1 MLTNLTWEV
10 KDMSATATT
19 GIGITRLG
27 QIAINAK
34 DVERAA
40 GFYQDKLGLK
50 LLFKAP
56 PGLAFFDCGG
66 VRLMLDRAEKPEF
79 DHPSSVLY
87 FSVPDI
93 QAAFGKLKESGV
105 RFEDEPHVI
114 AKMPTHDLWMTFFRD
129 TEGNLLALMSE
140 VAR

>member
-1 MLTNLTWEV
+1 
-10 KDMSATATT
+10 MSTTAT

-40 GFYQDKLGLK
+40 AFYEDVLGLK

-87 FSVPDI
+87 FAVPDI
-93 QAAFGKLKESGV
+93 QSAYVKLKDSGV
-105 RFEDEPHVI
+105 RFEDEPHLI
-114 AKMPTHDLWMTFFRD
+114 AKMPAHDLWMTFFRD
-129 TEGNLLALMSE
+129 SEENLLALMSE
-140 VAR
+140 VSR

>member
-1 MLTNLTWEV
+1 
-10 KDMSATATT
+10 MSATAT

-27 QIAINAK
+27 QIAVTAK

-40 GFYQDKLGLK
+40 SFYEDHLGLK

-66 VRLMLDRAEKPEF
+66 VRLMLQRPEKPEF

-87 FSVPDI
+87 FAVPDI

-105 RFEDEPHVI
+105 RFEDEPRLI

-129 TEGNLLALMSE
+129 SEGNLLALMAE

>member
-1 MLTNLTWEV
+1 
-10 KDMSATATT
+10 MSATAT

-27 QIAINAK
+27 QIAVNAK

-40 GFYQDKLGLK
+40 AFYEEKVGLK

-66 VRLMLDRAEKPEF
+66 VRLMLSLPEKPEF

-87 FSVPDI
+87 FAVPDI
-93 QAAFGKLKESGV
+93 QAAYGKLKDSAV
-105 RFEDEPHVI
+105 HFEDEPHLI
-114 AKMPTHDLWMTFFRD
+114 ARMPAHDLWMTFFHD
-129 TEGNLLALMSE
+129 SEGNLLALMSE

>member
-1 MLTNLTWEV
+1 MLTNLTREV
-10 KDMSATATT
+10 KDMIATATS
-19 GIGITRLG
+19 GIGITHLG
-27 QIAINAK
+27 QIAINTK

-40 GFYQDKLGLK
+40 AFYQDKLGLK

-56 PGLAFFDCGG
+56 PALAFFDCGG

-93 QAAFGKLKESGV
+93 HAAFGKLKESGV

-129 TEGNLLALMSE
+129 TEGNMLALMSE

>member
-1 MLTNLTWEV
+1 
-10 KDMSATATT
+10 MSATAT
-19 GIGITRLG
+19 GVGITRLG

-40 GFYQDKLGLK
+40 AFYQDVLGLK

-66 VRLMLDRAEKPEF
+66 VWLMLDRAEKPEF

-87 FSVPDI
+87 FAVPDI
-93 QAAFGKLKESGV
+93 QAAYGRMKESGV
-105 RFEDEPHVI
+105 HFEDAPHVI

-129 TEGNLLALMSE
+129 SEGNLLALMSE
-140 VAR
+140 VER

>member
-1 MLTNLTWEV
+1 MN
-10 KDMSATATT
+10 MTATNAN
-19 GIGITRLG
+19 GIGISRLG
-27 QIAINAK
+27 QVAVNAK

-40 GFYQDKLGLK
+40 AFYEEKLGLK

-79 DHPSSVLY
+79 DHPSSILY

-93 QAAFGKLKESGV
+93 QAAYGKLKNSGV

-114 AKMPTHDLWMTFFRD
+114 TRMPTHDLWMTFFRD
-129 TEGNLLALMSE
+129 SENNLLALMCE

>member
-1 MLTNLTWEV
+1 MT
-10 KDMSATATT
+10 SAT

-27 QIAINAK
+27 QIAVNAK

-40 GFYQDKLGLK
+40 AFYQDKLGLK

-66 VRLMLDRAEKPEF
+66 VRLMLSGAEKPEF

-87 FSVPDI
+87 FAVPDI
-93 QAAFGKLKESGV
+93 QGAYGKMKESGV
-105 RFEDEPHVI
+105 HFEDEPHLI
-114 AKMPTHDLWMTFFRD
+114 AKMPVHDLWMTFFRD
-129 TEGNLLALMSE
+129 SEGNLMALMSE

>member
-1 MLTNLTWEV
+1 
-10 KDMSATATT
+10 MSSTAT
-19 GIGITRLG
+19 GVGITRLG
-27 QIAINAK
+27 QVAINAK

-40 GFYQDKLGLK
+40 TFYEQKLGLK

-66 VRLMLDRAEKPEF
+66 LRLMLERAAKPEF

-87 FSVPDI
+87 FAVPDI
-93 QAAFGKLKESGV
+93 QVAYGRLKENGV
-105 RFEDEPHVI
+105 HFEDEPHMI
-114 AKMPTHDLWMTFFRD
+114 ARMASHDLWMTFFRD
-129 TEGNLLALMSE
+129 SEANLLALMSE

>member
-1 MLTNLTWEV
+1 MN
-10 KDMSATATT
+10 ATAT

-27 QIAINAK
+27 QVAINAK
-34 DVERAA
+34 DVERATA
-40 GFYQDKLGLK
+40 FYQDKLGLK

-93 QAAFGKLKESGV
+93 HGAYSKLKDSGV
-105 RFEDEPHVI
+105 HFEDEPHVI

-129 TEGNLLALMSE
+129 SEGNLLALMSE